1 VRMETGEGRARRTA
15 SKGGVHRMSE
25 PLRTVAAGRR
35 AWRELR
41 RLAAAARTRVTKPL
55 KYHNRVAAVDGH
67 RFASQREA
75 RRYAELRVLE
85 RAGVIRDLELQPE
98 FLLYVAV
105 LDSTPVLPATK
116 IADALRSFNTTK
128 GAGLGLV
135 AGLQPVGSYFAD
147 FCYRDA
153 AGAIVVEDAKGFQ
166 TPLYRFKRRM
176 VEAQYGIV
184 IQEV

>member
-1 VRMETGEGRARRTA
+1 
-15 SKGGVHRMSE
+15 MSE

-55 KYHNRVAAVDGH
+55 KYHNQFATVDGH

-85 RAGVIRDLELQPE
+85 RAGIIRDLELQPE
-98 FLLYVAV
+98 FVLYA
-105 LDSTPVLPATK
+105 
-116 IADALRSFNTTK
+116 
-128 GAGLGLV
+128 LV
-135 AGLQPVGSYFAD
+135 ARSLAGDGLISGVHPVGSYFGD
-147 FCYRDA
+147 FRYRDA
-153 AGAIVVEDAKGFQ
+153 AGAVIVEDAKGMK
-166 TPLYRFKRRM
+166 TPLYQFKRRM
-176 VEAQYGIV
+176 VEVQYGIV